1 MKRSA
6 IQCAAGLVGA
16 TLVVGGVFWTCR
28 QLASP
33 TQVNAASDV
42 ATSEVVPFAPAS
54 PKTASSNARPEGSL
68 TLSPPR
74 STTRSVAPASGAALR
89 SRADERAA
97 IRPTAGSELRLAFVD
112 ENAETPADETSTF
125 AEVPQTL
132 ETFDAAAPIEAPLA
146 DFPRALDAPTA
157 LAAPLD
163 GESSEPLEDAPLA
176 PALEDAPLAPALE
189 DAPLAPAL
197 EDAPLAPA
205 LEDAPLAS
213 ALEDAPLAPALED
226 APLAPT
232 LEDAP
237 LAPALED
244 APLAPALED
253 APLAP
258 APLSVDA
265 APLASPSLEPTAP
278 PALVEPT
285 FVAAPQE
292 TVAPVVES
300 VEPVGTGVPG
310 DKKLEGAQTTQVV
323 VEKIAPKEIQVDR
336 EAKFA
341 VKVKNVGSAPV
352 RKLVLRDVLP
362 TGARFVAAD
371 VASVVPNARGEFAWP
386 PFDLAPCAEKTFEYR
401 IIPTQEG
408 EIGSVATLSFA
419 AEASCRVRCVRP
431 ALEVEVVAPQEATLG
446 SNIDLNVVVANVG
459 TGAATNVALL
469 ETIPDG
475 LRHPSGAVLDHAL
488 GTLAPGEKK
497 RVPLTL
503 QCVAPGAT
511 VNNLVVTADGDLRK
525 EIQTE
530 ILVRAPKLELSIDG
544 AETPY
549 LERQTTYRLKAANVG
564 DAAAKDVKLVAEI
577 PLGTTFVSANNLGV
591 YKAETRSVYWDLAEL
606 PAGAAGEIEL
616 TLTPTKIG
624 AARLTFGGTGPLGLT
639 AQVVKDVEIDGLPA
653 LSYAVK
659 TSPNPVE
666 IGKEIV
672 YEIQLANRGTK
683 ASTNAT
689 LQIAAP
695 EALKIVSVEGPTQYS
710 QQNGAFVFDAIRE
723 IPAKSAVT
731 YKVKAVCEAV
741 GDCRVRF
748 QLSSDDLEP
757 LVKEENV
764 RVYR

>member
-42 ATSEVVPFAPAS
+42 ATSEVAFLDGAPS
-54 PKTASSNARPEGSL
+54 RVASSNVRPQSSL
-68 TLSPPR
+68 TLSQPR
-74 STTRSVAPASGAALR
+74 STSRPIAPASGSGLR

-97 IRPTAGSELRLAFVD
+97 IRPTSGSDLRLELV
-112 ENAETPADETSTF
+112 EDETDAPSTF
-125 AEVPQTL
+125 ADEPQTL
-132 ETFDAAAPIEAPLA
+132 AAFDASPIAAPLETLEDSAALAPTFDDAPLA
-146 DFPRALDAPTA
+146 DDFPLAPSTLD
-157 LAAPLD
+157 
-163 GESSEPLEDAPLA
+163 DAPLA
-176 PALEDAPLAPALE
+176 DDFPLAPSTL
-189 DAPLAPAL
+189 D
-197 EDAPLAPA
+197 
-205 LEDAPLAS
+205 
-213 ALEDAPLAPALED
+213 D

-232 LEDAP
+232 LEEAPLADPAP
-237 LAPALED
+237 LAPTFEEAPLAD
-244 APLAPALED
+244 PAPLAPTFEET
-253 APLAP
+253 PLAP
-258 APLSVDA
+258 
-265 APLASPSLEPTAP
+265 
-278 PALVEPT
+278 
-285 FVAAPQE
+285 
-292 TVAPVVES
+292 

-310 DKKLEGAQTTQVV
+310 DKKLEGAQTTQIV

-341 VKVKNVGSAPV
+341 VKVKNAGSAPV
-352 RKLVLRDVLP
+352 RNLVLRDVLP
-362 TGARFVAAD
+362 VGARFVAAD

-386 PFDLAPCAEKTFEYR
+386 PFDLAPCSEKTFEYR

-408 EIGSVATLSFA
+408 EIGSVATVAIA

-446 SNIDLNVVVANVG
+446 SNLELNVVVANVG

-475 LRHPSGAVLDHAL
+475 LRHPSGSVLDHAL

-503 QCVAPGAT
+503 QCVAPGTT

-530 ILVRAPKLELSIDG
+530 IKILAPQLELSIDG

-577 PLGTTFVSANNLGV
+577 PVGTNFVSANNLGV

-624 AARLTFGGTGPLGLT
+624 ASRLTFGGTGPLGLT
-639 AQVVKDVEIDGLPA
+639 AQVVKEIEIDGLPA

-666 IGKEIV
+666 IGQEIV

-695 EALKIVSVEGPTQYS
+695 EALKIVSVEGPTRYS

-731 YKVKAVCEAV
+731 FKVKAVCEAV

>member
-1 MKRSA
+1 EQIA
-6 IQCAAGLVGA
+6 PVAEPL
-16 TLVVGGVFWTCR
+16 
-28 QLASP
+28 
-33 TQVNAASDV
+33 DV
-42 ATSEVVPFAPAS
+42 PAPA
-54 PKTASSNARPEGSL
+54 T
-68 TLSPPR
+68 
-74 STTRSVAPASGAALR
+74 
-89 SRADERAA
+89 
-97 IRPTAGSELRLAFVD
+97 
-112 ENAETPADETSTF
+112 
-125 AEVPQTL
+125 
-132 ETFDAAAPIEAPLA
+132 
-146 DFPRALDAPTA
+146 
-157 LAAPLD
+157 
-163 GESSEPLEDAPLA
+163 
-176 PALEDAPLAPALE
+176 
-189 DAPLAPAL
+189 
-197 EDAPLAPA
+197 
-205 LEDAPLAS
+205 
-213 ALEDAPLAPALED
+213 
-226 APLAPT
+226 
-232 LEDAP
+232 
-237 LAPALED
+237 
-244 APLAPALED
+244 
-253 APLAP
+253 
-258 APLSVDA
+258 
-265 APLASPSLEPTAP
+265 
-278 PALVEPT
+278 VE
-285 FVAAPQE
+285 QI
-292 TVAPVVES
+292 APVVEPLDAPALAPVEQIAPVVEPLDAPVPATVEQIAPVVEPLDVPAPAP

-362 TGARFVAAD
+362 VGARFVAAD

-386 PFDLAPCAEKTFEYR
+386 PFDLPACSEKTFEYR

-408 EIGSVATLSFA
+408 EIGSVATVAFA

-446 SNIDLNVVVANVG
+446 ANIDLNVVVANVG

-475 LRHPSGAVLDHAL
+475 LRHPSGSVLDHAL

-503 QCVAPGAT
+503 QCVAPGTT

-530 ILVRAPKLELSIDG
+530 IVVSAPKLELSFDG

-564 DAAAKDVKLVAEI
+564 DATAKDVKLVAEI
-577 PLGTTFVSANNLGV
+577 PDGTTFVSANNLGV

-653 LSYAVK
+653 LSYSVK

-666 IGKEIV
+666 VGKEIV

-695 EALKIVSVEGPTQYS
+695 EALKIVSVEGPTRYS
-710 QQNGAFVFDAIRE
+710 QQNGAFVFDVVRE

>member
-1 MKRSA
+1 
-6 IQCAAGLVGA
+6 
-16 TLVVGGVFWTCR
+16 
-28 QLASP
+28 P
-33 TQVNAASDV
+33 
-42 ATSEVVPFAPAS
+42 
-54 PKTASSNARPEGSL
+54 
-68 TLSPPR
+68 
-74 STTRSVAPASGAALR
+74 
-89 SRADERAA
+89 
-97 IRPTAGSELRLAFVD
+97 
-112 ENAETPADETSTF
+112 
-125 AEVPQTL
+125 
-132 ETFDAAAPIEAPLA
+132 
-146 DFPRALDAPTA
+146 ALD
-157 LAAPLD
+157 
-163 GESSEPLEDAPLA
+163 EAPLA
-176 PALEDAPLAPALE
+176 PALDEAPLAPALDE
-189 DAPLAPAL
+189 APLAPAL
-197 EDAPLAPA
+197 DEAPLADPAPLAPA
-205 LEDAPLAS
+205 LDEAPS
-213 ALEDAPLAPALED
+213 
-226 APLAPT
+226 
-232 LEDAP
+232 
-237 LAPALED
+237 
-244 APLAPALED
+244 
-253 APLAP
+253 
-258 APLSVDA
+258 
-265 APLASPSLEPTAP
+265 AP
-278 PALVEPT
+278 PAFETPVANQLAEPT
-285 FVAAPQE
+285 FVAAP
-292 TVAPVVES
+292 S
-300 VEPVGTGVPG
+300 EPVGTGVPG

-323 VEKIAPKEIQVDR
+323 VEKILPKEIQVDR

-352 RKLVLRDVLP
+352 RNLVLRDVLP
-362 TGARFVAAD
+362 VGARFVAAD
-371 VASVVPNARGEFAWP
+371 VATVVPNARGEFAWP
-386 PFDLAPCAEKTFEYR
+386 PFELAPCSEKTFEYR

-419 AEASCRVRCVRP
+419 AEASGRVRCVRP
-431 ALEVEVVAPQEATLG
+431 ALEVEVVAPPEATLG
-446 SNIDLNVVVANVG
+446 ANIDLNVVVANVG

-469 ETIPDG
+469 ETIPEG
-475 LRHPSGAVLDHAL
+475 LRHPSGSVLDHAL

-503 QCVAPGAT
+503 QCVASGTT

-530 ILVRAPKLELSIDG
+530 IKILAPKLELSIDG
-544 AETPY
+544 ADAPY

-577 PLGTTFVSANNLGV
+577 PDGTTFVSANNLGV

-624 AARLTFGGTGPLGLT
+624 ASRLTFGGTGPLGLT
-639 AQVVKDVEIDGLPA
+639 AQVAKDVAIDGLPA
-653 LSYAVK
+653 LSYSVK

-695 EALKIVSVEGPTQYS
+695 DALKIVSVDGPTRHS
-710 QQNGAFVFDAIRE
+710 QQNGVFVFDAIRE

>member
-6 IQCAAGLVGA
+6 IQCAAGFVGA

-42 ATSEVVPFAPAS
+42 AVSEAVPLAAAPPTPAS
-54 PKTASSNARPEGSL
+54 DARPASSL

-74 STTRSVAPASGAALR
+74 STTRPVASASGTGLR

-97 IRPTAGSELRLAFVD
+97 IRPTSGSELRLEVVD
-112 ENAETPADETSTF
+112 ENAQTF
-125 AEVPQTL
+125 VEEPQAL
-132 ETFDAAAPIEAPLA
+132 ETFGATEPFVAPTLDEAPLA
-146 DFPRALDAPTA
+146 DPAP
-157 LAAPLD
+157 LAAPALD
-163 GESSEPLEDAPLA
+163 EAPLA
-176 PALEDAPLAPALE
+176 PALDEAPLAPALDE
-189 DAPLAPAL
+189 APLAPAL
-197 EDAPLAPA
+197 DEAPLAPA
-205 LEDAPLAS
+205 LDEAPLA
-213 ALEDAPLAPALED
+213 DPAPLAPALDE
-226 APLAPT
+226 APLADP
-232 LEDAP
+232 AP
-237 LAPALED
+237 LAPALDE
-244 APLAPALED
+244 AP
-253 APLAP
+253 
-258 APLSVDA
+258 S
-265 APLASPSLEPTAP
+265 AP
-278 PALVEPT
+278 PAFETPVANQLAEPT
-285 FVAAPQE
+285 FVAAP
-292 TVAPVVES
+292 S
-300 VEPVGTGVPG
+300 EPVGTGVPG

-323 VEKIAPKEIQVDR
+323 VEKILPKEIQVDR

-352 RKLVLRDVLP
+352 RNLVLRDVLP
-362 TGARFVAAD
+362 VGARFVAAD
-371 VASVVPNARGEFAWP
+371 VATVVPNARGEFAWP
-386 PFDLAPCAEKTFEYR
+386 PFELAPCSEKTFEYR

-419 AEASCRVRCVRP
+419 AEASGRVRCVRP
-431 ALEVEVVAPQEATLG
+431 ALEVEVVAPPEATLG
-446 SNIDLNVVVANVG
+446 ANIDLNVVVANVG

-469 ETIPDG
+469 ETIPEG
-475 LRHPSGAVLDHAL
+475 LRHPSGSVLDHAL

-503 QCVAPGAT
+503 QCVASGTT

-530 ILVRAPKLELSIDG
+530 IKILAPKLELSIDG
-544 AETPY
+544 ADAPY

-577 PLGTTFVSANNLGV
+577 PDGTTFVSANNLGV

-624 AARLTFGGTGPLGLT
+624 ASRLTFGGTGPLGLT
-639 AQVVKDVEIDGLPA
+639 AQVAKDVAIDGLPA
-653 LSYAVK
+653 LSYSVK

-695 EALKIVSVEGPTQYS
+695 DALKIVSVDGPTRHS
-710 QQNGAFVFDAIRE
+710 QQNGVFVFDAIRE

>member
-42 ATSEVVPFAPAS
+42 ATSEVVPFFDPS
-54 PKTASSNARPEGSL
+54 SKTASSNVRPESSL

-74 STTRSVAPASGAALR
+74 STTRPIASASGTGLR
-89 SRADERAA
+89 SRAAERAS
-97 IRPTAGSELRLAFVD
+97 IRPTSGSELRLEVVD
-112 ENAETPADETSTF
+112 ETDETLADETSTL
-125 AEVPQTL
+125 AETSPTL
-132 ETFDAAAPIEAPLA
+132 ETFDAPLA
-146 DFPRALDAPTA
+146 DFPTA
-157 LAAPLD
+157 SESVAAPLD
-163 GESSEPLEDAPLA
+163 AESSEPLDEAPLVDPAPLAPTLEDAPLA

-205 LEDAPLAS
+205 LEDAPFAP
-213 ALEDAPLAPALED
+213 ALVDAPLAPALEEAPLAD
-226 APLAPT
+226 PAPLAPT
-232 LEDAP
+232 VE
-237 LAPALED
+237 E
-244 APLAPALED
+244 

-258 APLSVDA
+258 APLTVDA
-265 APLASPSLEPTAP
+265 APVAP
-278 PALVEPT
+278 VEPT

-292 TVAPVVES
+292 TVAPVVEPVEPTFVAAPNEPAEP

-336 EAKFA
+336 EAKFV

-352 RKLVLRDVLP
+352 RRLVLRDVLP
-362 TGARFVAAD
+362 VGARFVAAD

-386 PFDLAPCAEKTFEYR
+386 PFDLAPCSEKTFEYR

-408 EIGSVATLSFA
+408 ELGSVATLSFA

-475 LRHPSGAVLDHAL
+475 LRHPSGSVLDHAL

-503 QCVAPGAT
+503 QCVAPGTT

-530 ILVRAPKLELSIDG
+530 IKILAPKLELSIDG

-564 DAAAKDVKLVAEI
+564 DATAKDVKLVAEI

-639 AQVVKDVEIDGLPA
+639 AQVAKDVAIDGLPA
-653 LSYAVK
+653 LSYSVK

-695 EALKIVSVEGPTQYS
+695 DALKIVSVDGPTRHS
-710 QQNGAFVFDAIRE
+710 QQNGVFVFDAIRE

>member
-1 MKRSA
+1 MKRPA

-42 ATSEVVPFAPAS
+42 ATSNVAFFDDAS
-54 PKTASSNARPEGSL
+54 FPTASSRVRPESSL

-74 STTRSVAPASGAALR
+74 STTRPVAPASGSALR

-97 IRPTAGSELRLAFVD
+97 IRPTAGSELRLAVVD
-112 ENAETPADETSTF
+112 EDAETLADETPTF

-132 ETFDAAAPIEAPLA
+132 ETFDAAAPLDEPLA
-146 DFPRALDAPTA
+146 DFPNALDAPTA
-157 LAAPLD
+157 LAAPL
-163 GESSEPLEDAPLA
+163 ETETLAPALEEAPLAPALEEAPLAPAIEEAPLAPAIEEAPLAPAIEDAPLA
-176 PALEDAPLAPALE
+176 PAIEEAPLAPAIE
-189 DAPLAPAL
+189 EAPLAPAI
-197 EDAPLAPA
+197 EEAPLAPA
-205 LEDAPLAS
+205 IE
-213 ALEDAPLAPALED
+213 EAPLAPAI
-226 APLAPT
+226 
-232 LEDAP
+232 
-237 LAPALED
+237 
-244 APLAPALED
+244 ED

-258 APLSVDA
+258 APLAVDA
-265 APLASPSLEPTAP
+265 APVAP
-278 PALVEPT
+278 VEPT
-285 FVAAPQE
+285 FTAVPNETEPLAP
-292 TVAPVVES
+292 

-310 DKKLEGAQTTQVV
+310 DKKLEGAQTTQIV

-341 VKVKNVGSAPV
+341 VKVKNLGSAPA
-352 RKLVLRDVLP
+352 RNLVVRDVLP
-362 TGARFVAAD
+362 VGARFVAAD

-386 PFDLAPCAEKTFEYR
+386 PFDLAPCSEKTFEYR

-408 EIGSVATLSFA
+408 EIGSVATVAIA

-577 PLGTTFVSANNLGV
+577 PTGTTFVSANNLGV

-695 EALKIVSVEGPTQYS
+695 EALKIVSVEGPTRYS
-710 QQNGAFVFDAIRE
+710 QQNGAFVFDVVRE

>member
-42 ATSEVVPFAPAS
+42 ATAEVAFFDDAPS
-54 PKTASSNARPEGSL
+54 RTASSPVRPESSL

-74 STTRSVAPASGAALR
+74 STTRPVAPASGSRLR
-89 SRADERAA
+89 SRADERAV
-97 IRPTAGSELRLAFVD
+97 IRPTSGSELRLALVD
-112 ENAETPADETSTF
+112 EDAETSDDEASTF

-132 ETFDAAAPIEAPLA
+132 ETFDAAAPVEAPLA
-146 DFPRALDAPTA
+146 DFPSALDAPTA

-163 GESSEPLEDAPLA
+163 GESLEDAPLA

-205 LEDAPLAS
+205 SP
-213 ALEDAPLAPALED
+213 
-226 APLAPT
+226 
-232 LEDAP
+232 
-237 LAPALED
+237 
-244 APLAPALED
+244 
-253 APLAP
+253 
-258 APLSVDA
+258 SVDA
-265 APLASPSLEPTAP
+265 APLAPSSLEPLAPSSLEPIAP
-278 PALVEPT
+278 PAPVEPT

-336 EAKFA
+336 EAKFV
-341 VKVKNVGSAPV
+341 VKVKNVGAAPV
-352 RKLVLRDVLP
+352 RNLVLRDVLP
-362 TGARFVAAD
+362 VGARFVGAD

-386 PFDLAPCAEKTFEYR
+386 PFDLAPCSEKTFEYR
-401 IIPTQEG
+401 IVPTQEG
-408 EIGSVATLSFA
+408 EIGSVATLAFA

-446 SNIDLNVVVANVG
+446 ANIDLNVVVANVG

-469 ETIPDG
+469 ETIPEG
-475 LRHPSGAVLDHAL
+475 LRHPSGSVLDHAL

-503 QCVAPGAT
+503 QCVAPGTT
-511 VNNLVVTADGDLRK
+511 VNNLVVTADGDLRE

-530 ILVRAPKLELSIDG
+530 IKILAPQLELSIDG
-544 AETPY
+544 AATPY
-549 LERQTTYRLKAANVG
+549 LERPTTYRLKAANVG

-577 PLGTTFVSANNLGV
+577 PEGTTFVKANNLGV

-624 AARLTFGGTGPLGLT
+624 ASRLTFGGTGPLGLT
-639 AQVVKDVEIDGLPA
+639 AQVAKDVTIDGLPA
-653 LSYAVK
+653 LSYSVK

-666 IGKEIV
+666 IGQEIV

-695 EALKIVSVEGPTQYS
+695 DALKIVSVDGPTRYS
-710 QQNGAFVFDAIRE
+710 QQNGAFVFDVVRE

>member
-42 ATSEVVPFAPAS
+42 ATAEVAFFDDAPS
-54 PKTASSNARPEGSL
+54 RTASSPVRPESSL

-74 STTRSVAPASGAALR
+74 STTRPVAPASGSRLR

-97 IRPTAGSELRLAFVD
+97 IRPTSGSELRLALVD
-112 ENAETPADETSTF
+112 EDAETSDDEASTF

-132 ETFDAAAPIEAPLA
+132 ETFDAAAPVEAPLA
-146 DFPRALDAPTA
+146 DFPSALDAPTA

-163 GESSEPLEDAPLA
+163 GESLEDAPLAPALEDAPLAPALEDAPLAPPLEDAPLT

-205 LEDAPLAS
+205 SP
-213 ALEDAPLAPALED
+213 
-226 APLAPT
+226 
-232 LEDAP
+232 
-237 LAPALED
+237 
-244 APLAPALED
+244 
-253 APLAP
+253 
-258 APLSVDA
+258 SVDA
-265 APLASPSLEPTAP
+265 APLAPSSLEPIAP
-278 PALVEPT
+278 PAPVEPT

-341 VKVKNVGSAPV
+341 VKVKNVGAAPV
-352 RKLVLRDVLP
+352 RNLVLRDVLP
-362 TGARFVAAD
+362 VGARFVGAD

-386 PFDLAPCAEKTFEYR
+386 PFDLAPCSEKTFEYR
-401 IIPTQEG
+401 IVPTQEG
-408 EIGSVATLSFA
+408 EIGSVATLAFA

-446 SNIDLNVVVANVG
+446 ANIDLNVVVANVG

-469 ETIPDG
+469 ETIPEG
-475 LRHPSGAVLDHAL
+475 LRHPSGSVLDHAL

-503 QCVAPGAT
+503 QCVAPGTT
-511 VNNLVVTADGDLRK
+511 VNNLVVTADGDLRE

-530 ILVRAPKLELSIDG
+530 IKILAPQLELSIDG
-544 AETPY
+544 AATPY
-549 LERQTTYRLKAANVG
+549 LERPTTYRLKAANVG

-577 PLGTTFVSANNLGV
+577 PEGTTFVKANNLGV

-624 AARLTFGGTGPLGLT
+624 ASRLTFGGTGPLGLT
-639 AQVVKDVEIDGLPA
+639 AQVAKDVTIDGLPA
-653 LSYAVK
+653 LSYSVK

-666 IGKEIV
+666 IGQEIV

-695 EALKIVSVEGPTQYS
+695 DALKIVSVDGPTRYS
-710 QQNGAFVFDAIRE
+710 QQNGAFVFDVVRE

>member
-1 MKRSA
+1 MRERVFRVSLVFSADIIAEKQNADAKSKIGLKMKRSA
-6 IQCAAGLVGA
+6 IQCAAGFVGA

-42 ATSEVVPFAPAS
+42 AVSEAVPLAAAPPTPAS
-54 PKTASSNARPEGSL
+54 DARPASSL

-74 STTRSVAPASGAALR
+74 STTRPVASASGTGLR

-97 IRPTAGSELRLAFVD
+97 IRPTSGSELRLEVVD
-112 ENAETPADETSTF
+112 ENAQTF
-125 AEVPQTL
+125 VEEPQAL
-132 ETFDAAAPIEAPLA
+132 ETFGATEPFVAPTLDEAPLA
-146 DFPRALDAPTA
+146 DPAP
-157 LAAPLD
+157 LAAPALD
-163 GESSEPLEDAPLA
+163 EAPLA
-176 PALEDAPLAPALE
+176 PALDEAP
-189 DAPLAPAL
+189 
-197 EDAPLAPA
+197 
-205 LEDAPLAS
+205 S
-213 ALEDAPLAPALED
+213 
-226 APLAPT
+226 
-232 LEDAP
+232 
-237 LAPALED
+237 
-244 APLAPALED
+244 
-253 APLAP
+253 
-258 APLSVDA
+258 
-265 APLASPSLEPTAP
+265 AP
-278 PALVEPT
+278 PAFETPVANQLAEPT
-285 FVAAPQE
+285 FVAAP
-292 TVAPVVES
+292 S
-300 VEPVGTGVPG
+300 EPVGTGVPG

-323 VEKIAPKEIQVDR
+323 VEKILPKEIQVDR

-352 RKLVLRDVLP
+352 RNLVLRDVLP
-362 TGARFVAAD
+362 VGARFVAAD
-371 VASVVPNARGEFAWP
+371 VATVVPNARGEFAWP
-386 PFDLAPCAEKTFEYR
+386 PFELAPCSEKTFEYR

-419 AEASCRVRCVRP
+419 AEASGRVRCVRP
-431 ALEVEVVAPQEATLG
+431 ALEVEVVAPPEATLG
-446 SNIDLNVVVANVG
+446 ANIDLNVVVANVG

-469 ETIPDG
+469 ETIPEG
-475 LRHPSGAVLDHAL
+475 LRHPSGSVLDHAL

-503 QCVAPGAT
+503 QCVASGTT

-530 ILVRAPKLELSIDG
+530 IKILAPKLELSIDG
-544 AETPY
+544 ADAPY

-577 PLGTTFVSANNLGV
+577 PDGTTFVSANNLGV

-624 AARLTFGGTGPLGLT
+624 ASRLTFGGTGPLGLT
-639 AQVVKDVEIDGLPA
+639 AQVAKDVAIDGLPA
-653 LSYAVK
+653 LSYSVK

-695 EALKIVSVEGPTQYS
+695 DALKIVSVDGPTRHS
-710 QQNGAFVFDAIRE
+710 QQNGVFVFDAIRE

>member
-6 IQCAAGLVGA
+6 IQCVAGLVGA
-16 TLVVGGVFWTCR
+16 TLVVGGVCWTCR
-28 QLASP
+28 QLSSP
-33 TQVNAASDV
+33 TQVNAAPDV
-42 ATSEVVPFAPAS
+42 ASSQVAAFVPAS
-54 PKTASSNARPEGSL
+54 SETASSDARFEGSL
-68 TLSPPR
+68 TLSPAR
-74 STTRSVAPASGAALR
+74 STTPAISPAVGTR
-89 SRADERAA
+89 SRVRSDERSA
-97 IRPTAGSELRLAFVD
+97 IRSTSGSELTLSLLD
-112 ENAETPADETSTF
+112 EADADATTPADETTFETAQTF
-125 AEVPQTL
+125 AVEPQAP
-132 ETFDAAAPIEAPLA
+132 ETFDAASPVPALLD
-146 DFPRALDAPTA
+146 DFPTALDA
-157 LAAPLD
+157 AAPL
-163 GESSEPLEDAPLA
+163 ET
-176 PALEDAPLAPALE
+176 
-189 DAPLAPAL
+189 
-197 EDAPLAPA
+197 
-205 LEDAPLAS
+205 
-213 ALEDAPLAPALED
+213 
-226 APLAPT
+226 PT
-232 LEDAP
+232 LAET
-237 LAPALED
+237 LE
-244 APLAPALED
+244 
-253 APLAP
+253 
-258 APLSVDA
+258 
-265 APLASPSLEPTAP
+265 
-278 PALVEPT
+278 
-285 FVAAPQE
+285 
-292 TVAPVVES
+292 APVVETLDVPAPAPVEQIAPVAEPLDVPAP

-352 RKLVLRDVLP
+352 RNLVLRDVLP
-362 TGARFVAAD
+362 VGARFVAAD

-386 PFDLAPCAEKTFEYR
+386 PFDLPACSEKTFEYR

-408 EIGSVATLSFA
+408 EIGSVATVAFA

-446 SNIDLNVVVANVG
+446 ANIDLNVVVANVG

-475 LRHPSGAVLDHAL
+475 LRHPSGSVLDHAL

-503 QCVAPGAT
+503 QCVAPGST
-511 VNNLVVTADGDLRK
+511 VNNLVVTADGDLRE

-530 ILVRAPKLELSIDG
+530 IVVRAPKLELSIDG
-544 AETPY
+544 AATPY
-549 LERQTTYRLKAANVG
+549 LERQTTYRLNAANVG
-564 DAAAKDVKLVAEI
+564 DATARDVKLVAEI
-577 PLGTTFVSANNLGV
+577 PDGTTFVSANNLGV
-591 YKAETRSVYWDLAEL
+591 YQAETRSVYWDLAEL

-639 AQVVKDVEIDGLPA
+639 AQVVKNVTIDGLPA
-653 LSYAVK
+653 LSYSVK

-666 IGKEIV
+666 VGKEIV

-695 EALKIVSVEGPTQYS
+695 DALKIVSVEGPTRYS
-710 QQNGAFVFDAIRE
+710 QQNGAFVFDVVRE

>member
-6 IQCAAGLVGA
+6 IQCVAGLVGA

-28 QLASP
+28 QLSSP

-42 ATSEVVPFAPAS
+42 APSQVAAFVP
-54 PKTASSNARPEGSL
+54 TASENASDARLEGSL
-68 TLSPPR
+68 TLSPAR
-74 STTRSVAPASGAALR
+74 STISPAVGTRSRLR
-89 SRADERAA
+89 SDERSA
-97 IRPTAGSELRLAFVD
+97 IRSTSGSELTLSLLD
-112 ENAETPADETSTF
+112 ETDADATTFETAQTFADEPRS
-125 AEVPQTL
+125 L
-132 ETFDAAAPIEAPLA
+132 ETFDATALEPALLD
-146 DFPRALDAPTA
+146 DFPAALDSVSPFETSI
-157 LAAPLD
+157 AAD
-163 GESSEPLEDAPLA
+163 PLEVPAPVEQIA
-176 PALEDAPLAPALE
+176 PAVDPLEVPAPVEQIAPAVQ
-189 DAPLAPAL
+189 AL
-197 EDAPLAPA
+197 ETEPQLLA
-205 LEDAPLAS
+205 
-213 ALEDAPLAPALED
+213 
-226 APLAPT
+226 
-232 LEDAP
+232 
-237 LAPALED
+237 
-244 APLAPALED
+244 
-253 APLAP
+253 
-258 APLSVDA
+258 
-265 APLASPSLEPTAP
+265 
-278 PALVEPT
+278 
-285 FVAAPQE
+285 
-292 TVAPVVES
+292 
-300 VEPVGTGVPG
+300 EPVGTGVPG

-336 EAKFA
+336 EAKFV
-341 VKVKNVGSAPV
+341 VKVKNAGSAPA
-352 RKLVLRDVLP
+352 RNLVLRDVLP
-362 TGARFVAAD
+362 VGARFVAAD

-386 PFDLAPCAEKTFEYR
+386 PFDLAPSSEKTFEYR

-408 EIGSVATLSFA
+408 ELGSVATLTFA

-475 LRHPSGAVLDHAL
+475 LRHPSGSVLDHAL

-503 QCVAPGAT
+503 QCVAPGTT
-511 VNNLVVTADGDLRK
+511 VNNLVVTADGDLRE

-530 ILVRAPKLELSIDG
+530 IKILAPKLELSIDG

-564 DAAAKDVKLVAEI
+564 DATAKDVKLVAEI
-577 PLGTTFVSANNLGV
+577 PAGTTFVSANNLGV

-624 AARLTFGGTGPLGLT
+624 ASRLTFGGTGPLGLT

-689 LQIAAP
+689 LQIVAP
-695 EALKIVSVEGPTQYS
+695 EALKIVSVEGPTRYS
-710 QQNGAFVFDAIRE
+710 QQNGAFVFDVIRE

-731 YKVKAVCEAV
+731 YKVKAVCEAI

>member
-33 TQVNAASDV
+33 TQVNASSDV
-42 ATSEVVPFAPAS
+42 ATADAAFSGVAPFPA
-54 PKTASSNARPEGSL
+54 ASSNVRPESSL
-68 TLSPPR
+68 TLSAPR
-74 STTRSVAPASGAALR
+74 STTRPVASASGTGLR
-89 SRADERAA
+89 SRAGERAA
-97 IRPTAGSELRLAFVD
+97 IRSTSGSELRLALVD
-112 ENAETPADETSTF
+112 EEAETPTF
-125 AEVPQTL
+125 DEVPQTFADEASTL
-132 ETFDAAAPIEAPLA
+132 ETFDAPTPASLDDFPLVSTLDEAPLA
-146 DFPRALDAPTA
+146 DP
-157 LAAPLD
+157 
-163 GESSEPLEDAPLA
+163 APLA
-176 PALEDAPLAPALE
+176 PALDEAPLADPAPLAPALDE
-189 DAPLAPAL
+189 APLAPVVD
-197 EDAPLAPA
+197 EAPLAP
-205 LEDAPLAS
+205 
-213 ALEDAPLAPALED
+213 
-226 APLAPT
+226 
-232 LEDAP
+232 
-237 LAPALED
+237 
-244 APLAPALED
+244 
-253 APLAP
+253 
-258 APLSVDA
+258 
-265 APLASPSLEPTAP
+265 
-278 PALVEPT
+278 VEPT
-285 FVAAPQE
+285 FVAAPQDP
-292 TVAPVVES
+292 VAP

-352 RKLVLRDVLP
+352 RNLVLRDVLP
-362 TGARFVAAD
+362 VGARFVAAD

-386 PFDLAPCAEKTFEYR
+386 PFDLAPCSEKTFEYR

-408 EIGSVATLSFA
+408 ELGSVATLSFA

-475 LRHPSGAVLDHAL
+475 LRHPSGSVLDHAL

-503 QCVAPGAT
+503 QCVAPGTT

-530 ILVRAPKLELSIDG
+530 IKVLAPKLELSIDG
-544 AETPY
+544 ADAPY

-564 DAAAKDVKLVAEI
+564 DATAKDVKLVAEI
-577 PLGTTFVSANNLGV
+577 PAGTTFVSANNLGV

-639 AQVVKDVEIDGLPA
+639 AQVVKEVEIDGLPA

-666 IGKEIV
+666 IGQEIV

-683 ASTNAT
+683 AATNAT

-695 EALKIVSVEGPTQYS
+695 EALKIVSVEGPTRYS
-710 QQNGAFVFDAIRE
+710 QQNGAFVFDVVRE

>member
-1 MKRSA
+1 MKRPA

-42 ATSEVVPFAPAS
+42 ATSNVAFFDDAS
-54 PKTASSNARPEGSL
+54 FPTASSRVRPESSL

-74 STTRSVAPASGAALR
+74 STTRPVAPASGSALR

-97 IRPTAGSELRLAFVD
+97 IRPTAGSELRLAVVD
-112 ENAETPADETSTF
+112 EDAETLADETPTF

-132 ETFDAAAPIEAPLA
+132 ETFDAAAPLDEPLA
-146 DFPRALDAPTA
+146 DFPNALDAPTA
-157 LAAPLD
+157 LAAPL
-163 GESSEPLEDAPLA
+163 ETETLAPALEEAPLAPALEEAPLAPAIEEAPLAPAIEEAPLAPAIEDAPLA
-176 PALEDAPLAPALE
+176 PAIEEAPLAPAIE
-189 DAPLAPAL
+189 EAPLAPAI
-197 EDAPLAPA
+197 EEAPLAPA
-205 LEDAPLAS
+205 MEED
-213 ALEDAPLAPALED
+213 PLAPAI
-226 APLAPT
+226 
-232 LEDAP
+232 
-237 LAPALED
+237 
-244 APLAPALED
+244 ED

-258 APLSVDA
+258 APLAVDA
-265 APLASPSLEPTAP
+265 APVAP
-278 PALVEPT
+278 VEPT
-285 FVAAPQE
+285 FTAVPNETEPLAP
-292 TVAPVVES
+292 

-310 DKKLEGAQTTQVV
+310 DKKLEGAQTTQIV

-341 VKVKNVGSAPV
+341 VKVKNLGSAPA
-352 RKLVLRDVLP
+352 RNLVVRDVLP
-362 TGARFVAAD
+362 VGARFVAAD

-386 PFDLAPCAEKTFEYR
+386 PFDLAPCSEKTFEYR

-408 EIGSVATLSFA
+408 EIGSVATVAIA

-577 PLGTTFVSANNLGV
+577 PTGTTFVSANNLGV

-695 EALKIVSVEGPTQYS
+695 EALKIVSVEGPTRYS
-710 QQNGAFVFDAIRE
+710 QQNGAFVFDVVRE

>member
-6 IQCAAGLVGA
+6 IQCVAGLVGA
-16 TLVVGGVFWTCR
+16 TLVVGGVCWTCR
-28 QLASP
+28 QLSSP
-33 TQVNAASDV
+33 TQVNAAPDV
-42 ATSEVVPFAPAS
+42 ASSQVAAFIPAS
-54 PKTASSNARPEGSL
+54 SETASSDARFEGSL
-68 TLSPPR
+68 TLSPAR
-74 STTRSVAPASGAALR
+74 STTPAISPAVGTR
-89 SRADERAA
+89 SRVRSNERSA
-97 IRPTAGSELRLAFVD
+97 IRSTSGSELTLSLLD
-112 ENAETPADETSTF
+112 EADADATPPADETTFETAQTF
-125 AEVPQTL
+125 AVEPQAP
-132 ETFDAAAPIEAPLA
+132 ETFDAATPAPALLD
-146 DFPRALDAPTA
+146 DFPTALDA
-157 LAAPLD
+157 AAPFETPTVAETLD
-163 GESSEPLEDAPLA
+163 VP
-176 PALEDAPLAPALE
+176 
-189 DAPLAPAL
+189 
-197 EDAPLAPA
+197 
-205 LEDAPLAS
+205 
-213 ALEDAPLAPALED
+213 
-226 APLAPT
+226 
-232 LEDAP
+232 
-237 LAPALED
+237 
-244 APLAPALED
+244 
-253 APLAP
+253 AP
-258 APLSVDA
+258 APVEQI
-265 APLASPSLEPTAP
+265 APVAETLDVPAP
-278 PALVEPT
+278 APVE
-285 FVAAPQE
+285 QI
-292 TVAPVVES
+292 APVVEPLDVPAPAP

-362 TGARFVAAD
+362 VGARFVAAD

-475 LRHPSGAVLDHAL
+475 LRHPSGSVLDHAL

-530 ILVRAPKLELSIDG
+530 IVVRAPKLELSIDG

-564 DAAAKDVKLVAEI
+564 DATARDVKLVAEI

-695 EALKIVSVEGPTQYS
+695 EALKIVSVEGPTRYS
-710 QQNGAFVFDAIRE
+710 QQNGAVVFDVVRE

>member
-6 IQCAAGLVGA
+6 IQCVAGVVGA

-33 TQVNAASDV
+33 TRVNAA
-42 ATSEVVPFAPAS
+42 PAS
-54 PKTASSNARPEGSL
+54 ATVSDAPLEGSL

-74 STTRSVAPASGAALR
+74 STTRPPVAAASGTNLR
-89 SRADERAA
+89 SRTDERAA
-97 IRPTAGSELRLAFVD
+97 IRPTSGSELRLSLVD
-112 ENAETPADETSTF
+112 EPVAAEESVDESTAETFADDAASL
-125 AEVPQTL
+125 APVP
-132 ETFDAAAPIEAPLA
+132 FDAPTSALLDNFPVAPAATLDAVPLDDSPVAPAAPLDAVPLDESPLAPAAPLA
-146 DFPRALDAPTA
+146 GETVATFGTVADEPAAETFAPLEPVA
-157 LAAPLD
+157 PSELAAPL
-163 GESSEPLEDAPLA
+163 EP
-176 PALEDAPLAPALE
+176 
-189 DAPLAPAL
+189 
-197 EDAPLAPA
+197 
-205 LEDAPLAS
+205 
-213 ALEDAPLAPALED
+213 
-226 APLAPT
+226 
-232 LEDAP
+232 
-237 LAPALED
+237 
-244 APLAPALED
+244 
-253 APLAP
+253 
-258 APLSVDA
+258 
-265 APLASPSLEPTAP
+265 
-278 PALVEPT
+278 
-285 FVAAPQE
+285 
-292 TVAPVVES
+292 VAPS
-300 VEPVGTGVPG
+300 EPVGTGVPG
-310 DKKLEGAQTTQVV
+310 DKKLEGAQTTQIV

-341 VKVKNVGSAPV
+341 VKVKNGGSAPV
-352 RKLVLRDVLP
+352 RGVVLRDVLP
-362 TGARFVAAD
+362 VGARFVAAEP
-371 VASVVPNARGEFAWP
+371 ASVVPNARGEFAWP
-386 PFDLAPCAEKTFEYR
+386 EFDLAPNSEKTFEYR

-408 EIGSVATLSFA
+408 EIGSVATVSFA

-431 ALEVEVVAPQEATLG
+431 ALQVEVVAPQETTLG
-446 SNIDLNVVVANVG
+446 SNVELNVVVANVG

-475 LRHPSGAVLDHAL
+475 LRHPSGSVLDHAL

-503 QCVAPGAT
+503 QSVSPGST
-511 VNNLVVTADGDLRK
+511 VNSLVVTADGDLRE

-530 ILVRAPKLELSIDG
+530 IVVRAPKLELTIDG

-564 DAAAKDVKLVAEI
+564 DATARDVKLVAEL
-577 PLGTTFVSANNLGV
+577 PTGTTFVSANNLGV

-606 PAGAAGEIEL
+606 PTGAAGEIEL

-624 AARLTFGGTGPLGLT
+624 ASRLTFGGTGPLGLT
-639 AQVVKDVEIDGLPA
+639 AQVVKDVTIDGLPA
-653 LSYAVK
+653 LSYSVK

-666 IGKEIV
+666 LGKEIV

-695 EALKIVSVEGPTQYS
+695 EALRIVSVDGPTRYS
-710 QQNGAFVFDAIRE
+710 QQNGAFVFDVVRE
-723 IPAKSAVT
+723 IPAKSALT

>member
-1 MKRSA
+1 M
-6 IQCAAGLVGA
+6 
-16 TLVVGGVFWTCR
+16 
-28 QLASP
+28 
-33 TQVNAASDV
+33 
-42 ATSEVVPFAPAS
+42 AP
-54 PKTASSNARPEGSL
+54 
-68 TLSPPR
+68 
-74 STTRSVAPASGAALR
+74 
-89 SRADERAA
+89 
-97 IRPTAGSELRLAFVD
+97 
-112 ENAETPADETSTF
+112 
-125 AEVPQTL
+125 
-132 ETFDAAAPIEAPLA
+132 
-146 DFPRALDAPTA
+146 
-157 LAAPLD
+157 
-163 GESSEPLEDAPLA
+163 
-176 PALEDAPLAPALE
+176 
-189 DAPLAPAL
+189 
-197 EDAPLAPA
+197 
-205 LEDAPLAS
+205 
-213 ALEDAPLAPALED
+213 
-226 APLAPT
+226 
-232 LEDAP
+232 
-237 LAPALED
+237 
-244 APLAPALED
+244 
-253 APLAP
+253 
-258 APLSVDA
+258 
-265 APLASPSLEPTAP
+265 
-278 PALVEPT
+278 VEPT
-285 FVAAPQE
+285 FVAAPQDP
-292 TVAPVVES
+292 VAP

-352 RKLVLRDVLP
+352 RNLVLRDVLP
-362 TGARFVAAD
+362 VGARFVAAD

-386 PFDLAPCAEKTFEYR
+386 PFDLAPCSEKTFEYR

-408 EIGSVATLSFA
+408 ELGSVATLSFA

-475 LRHPSGAVLDHAL
+475 LRHPSGSVLDHAL

-503 QCVAPGAT
+503 QCVAPGTT

-530 ILVRAPKLELSIDG
+530 IKVLAPKLELSIDG
-544 AETPY
+544 ADAPY

-564 DAAAKDVKLVAEI
+564 DATAKDVKLVAEI
-577 PLGTTFVSANNLGV
+577 PAGTTFVSANNLGV

-639 AQVVKDVEIDGLPA
+639 AQVVKEVEIDGLPA

-666 IGKEIV
+666 IGQEIV

-683 ASTNAT
+683 AATNAT

-695 EALKIVSVEGPTQYS
+695 EALKIVSVEGPTRYS
-710 QQNGAFVFDAIRE
+710 QQNGAFVFDVVRE

>member
-6 IQCAAGLVGA
+6 IQCAAGFVGA

-42 ATSEVVPFAPAS
+42 AVSEAVPLAAAPPTPAS
-54 PKTASSNARPEGSL
+54 DARPASSL

-74 STTRSVAPASGAALR
+74 STTRPVASASGTGLR

-97 IRPTAGSELRLAFVD
+97 IRPTSGSELRLEVVD
-112 ENAETPADETSTF
+112 ENAQTF
-125 AEVPQTL
+125 VEEPQAL
-132 ETFDAAAPIEAPLA
+132 ETFGATEPFVAPTLDEAPLA
-146 DFPRALDAPTA
+146 DPAP
-157 LAAPLD
+157 LAAPALD
-163 GESSEPLEDAPLA
+163 EAPLA
-176 PALEDAPLAPALE
+176 PALDEAPLAPALDE
-189 DAPLAPAL
+189 APLAPAL
-197 EDAPLAPA
+197 DEAPLAPA
-205 LEDAPLAS
+205 LDEAPLA
-213 ALEDAPLAPALED
+213 DPAPLAPALDE
-226 APLAPT
+226 APLADP
-232 LEDAP
+232 AP
-237 LAPALED
+237 LAPALDE
-244 APLAPALED
+244 AP
-253 APLAP
+253 
-258 APLSVDA
+258 S
-265 APLASPSLEPTAP
+265 AP
-278 PALVEPT
+278 PAFETPVANQLAEPT
-285 FVAAPQE
+285 FVAAP
-292 TVAPVVES
+292 S
-300 VEPVGTGVPG
+300 EPVGTGVPG

-323 VEKIAPKEIQVDR
+323 VEKILPKEIQVDR

-352 RKLVLRDVLP
+352 RNLVLRDVLP
-362 TGARFVAAD
+362 VGARFVAAD
-371 VASVVPNARGEFAWP
+371 VATVVPNARGEFAWP
-386 PFDLAPCAEKTFEYR
+386 PFELAPCSEKTFEYR

-419 AEASCRVRCVRP
+419 AEASGRVRCVRP
-431 ALEVEVVAPQEATLG
+431 ALEVEVVAPPEATLG
-446 SNIDLNVVVANVG
+446 ANIDLNVVVANVG

-469 ETIPDG
+469 ETIPEG
-475 LRHPSGAVLDHAL
+475 LRHPSGSVLDHAL

-503 QCVAPGAT
+503 QCVAPGTT
-511 VNNLVVTADGDLRK
+511 VNNLVVTADGDLRE

-530 ILVRAPKLELSIDG
+530 IKILAPQLELSIDG
-544 AETPY
+544 AATPY
-549 LERQTTYRLKAANVG
+549 LERPTTYRLKAANVG

-577 PLGTTFVSANNLGV
+577 PEGTTFVKANNLGV

-624 AARLTFGGTGPLGLT
+624 ASRLTFGGTGPLGLT
-639 AQVVKDVEIDGLPA
+639 AQVAKDVAIDGLPA
-653 LSYAVK
+653 LSYSVK

-695 EALKIVSVEGPTQYS
+695 DALKIVSVDGPTRHS
-710 QQNGAFVFDAIRE
+710 QQNGVFVFDAIRE

>member
-1 MKRSA
+1 
-6 IQCAAGLVGA
+6 VD
-16 TLVVGGVFWTCR
+16 
-28 QLASP
+28 P
-33 TQVNAASDV
+33 
-42 ATSEVVPFAPAS
+42 AP
-54 PKTASSNARPEGSL
+54 L
-68 TLSPPR
+68 
-74 STTRSVAPASGAALR
+74 
-89 SRADERAA
+89 
-97 IRPTAGSELRLAFVD
+97 
-112 ENAETPADETSTF
+112 
-125 AEVPQTL
+125 
-132 ETFDAAAPIEAPLA
+132 AAPTLDEAPLVDPAPLAAPTFEEAPLA
-146 DFPRALDAPTA
+146 P
-157 LAAPLD
+157 
-163 GESSEPLEDAPLA
+163 
-176 PALEDAPLAPALE
+176 
-189 DAPLAPAL
+189 
-197 EDAPLAPA
+197 
-205 LEDAPLAS
+205 
-213 ALEDAPLAPALED
+213 
-226 APLAPT
+226 
-232 LEDAP
+232 
-237 LAPALED
+237 
-244 APLAPALED
+244 
-253 APLAP
+253 
-258 APLSVDA
+258 
-265 APLASPSLEPTAP
+265 
-278 PALVEPT
+278 
-285 FVAAPQE
+285 
-292 TVAPVVES
+292 

-310 DKKLEGAQTTQVV
+310 DKKLEGAQTTNIV
-323 VEKIAPKEIQVDR
+323 VEKIAPKEIQIDR

-341 VKVKNVGSAPV
+341 VKVKNVGSSTV
-352 RKLVLRDVLP
+352 RNLVVRDVLP
-362 TGARFVAAD
+362 RGARFVAAD

-386 PFDLAPCAEKTFEYR
+386 AFDLASCSEKTFEYR

-408 EIGSVATLSFA
+408 EIGSVATVAIA

-431 ALEVEVVAPQEATLG
+431 ALEVEVVAPQEATIG
-446 SNIDLNVVVANVG
+446 SNIELNVIVANVG
-459 TGAATNVALL
+459 TGAATNVAIL
-469 ETIPDG
+469 ETIPEG
-475 LRHPSGAVLDHAL
+475 LSHPSGSVLEHSL
-488 GTLAPGEKK
+488 GAFAPGEKK

-525 EIQTE
+525 EVQTE
-530 ILVRAPKLELSIDG
+530 IKILAPKLELSIDG

-577 PLGTTFVSANNLGV
+577 PSGTNFVSANNLGV
-591 YKAETRSVYWDLAEL
+591 YKAETRSVYWDLADL

-624 AARLTFGGTGPLGLT
+624 ASRLTFGGTGPLGLA
-639 AQVVKDVEIDGLPA
+639 AQVVKEIEIDGLPA

-695 EALKIVSVEGPTQYS
+695 EALKIVSVEGPTRYS
-710 QQNGAFVFDAIRE
+710 QQNGAVVFDAIRE

-731 YKVKAVCEAV
+731 YKVKAHCEAV

>member
-42 ATSEVVPFAPAS
+42 ATAEVAFFDDAPS
-54 PKTASSNARPEGSL
+54 RTASSPVRPESSL

-74 STTRSVAPASGAALR
+74 STTRPVAPASGSRLR
-89 SRADERAA
+89 SRADERAV
-97 IRPTAGSELRLAFVD
+97 IRPTSGSELRLALVD
-112 ENAETPADETSTF
+112 EDAETSDDEASTF

-132 ETFDAAAPIEAPLA
+132 ETFDAAAPVEAPLA
-146 DFPRALDAPTA
+146 DFPSALDAPTA

-163 GESSEPLEDAPLA
+163 GESLEDAPLAPALEDAPLAPPLEDAPLA

-205 LEDAPLAS
+205 SP
-213 ALEDAPLAPALED
+213 
-226 APLAPT
+226 
-232 LEDAP
+232 
-237 LAPALED
+237 
-244 APLAPALED
+244 
-253 APLAP
+253 
-258 APLSVDA
+258 SVDA
-265 APLASPSLEPTAP
+265 APLAPSSLEPLAPSSLEPIAP
-278 PALVEPT
+278 PAPVEPT

-336 EAKFA
+336 EAKFV
-341 VKVKNVGSAPV
+341 VKVKNVGAAPV
-352 RKLVLRDVLP
+352 RNLVLRDVLP
-362 TGARFVAAD
+362 VGARFVGAD

-386 PFDLAPCAEKTFEYR
+386 PFDLAPCSEKTFEYR
-401 IIPTQEG
+401 IVPTQEG
-408 EIGSVATLSFA
+408 EIGSVATLAFA

-446 SNIDLNVVVANVG
+446 ANIDLNVVVANVG

-469 ETIPDG
+469 ETIPEG
-475 LRHPSGAVLDHAL
+475 LRHPSGSVLDHAL

-503 QCVAPGAT
+503 QCVAPGTT
-511 VNNLVVTADGDLRK
+511 VNNLVVTADGDLRE

-530 ILVRAPKLELSIDG
+530 IKILAPQLELSIDG
-544 AETPY
+544 AATPY
-549 LERQTTYRLKAANVG
+549 LERPTTYRLKAANVG

-577 PLGTTFVSANNLGV
+577 PEGTTFVKANNLGV

-624 AARLTFGGTGPLGLT
+624 ASRLTFGGTGPLGLT
-639 AQVVKDVEIDGLPA
+639 AQVAKDVTIDGLPA
-653 LSYAVK
+653 LSYSVK

-666 IGKEIV
+666 IGQEIV

-695 EALKIVSVEGPTQYS
+695 DALKIVSVDGPTRYS
-710 QQNGAFVFDAIRE
+710 QQNGAFVFDVVRE

>member
-6 IQCAAGLVGA
+6 IQCAAGFVGA

-42 ATSEVVPFAPAS
+42 AVSEAVPLAAAPPTPAS
-54 PKTASSNARPEGSL
+54 DARPASSL

-74 STTRSVAPASGAALR
+74 STTRPVASASGTGLR

-97 IRPTAGSELRLAFVD
+97 IRPTSGSELRLEVVD
-112 ENAETPADETSTF
+112 ENAQTF
-125 AEVPQTL
+125 VEEPQAL
-132 ETFDAAAPIEAPLA
+132 ETFGATEPFVAPTLDEAPLA
-146 DFPRALDAPTA
+146 DPAP
-157 LAAPLD
+157 LAAPALD
-163 GESSEPLEDAPLA
+163 EAPLVAPALDEAPLA
-176 PALEDAPLAPALE
+176 PALDEAPLVAPALDEAPLADPAPLAPALDE
-189 DAPLAPAL
+189 AP
-197 EDAPLAPA
+197 
-205 LEDAPLAS
+205 S
-213 ALEDAPLAPALED
+213 
-226 APLAPT
+226 
-232 LEDAP
+232 
-237 LAPALED
+237 
-244 APLAPALED
+244 
-253 APLAP
+253 
-258 APLSVDA
+258 
-265 APLASPSLEPTAP
+265 AP
-278 PALVEPT
+278 PAFETPVANQLAEPT
-285 FVAAPQE
+285 FVAAPNE
-292 TVAPVVES
+292 PDAP

-323 VEKIAPKEIQVDR
+323 VEKILPKEIQVDR

-352 RKLVLRDVLP
+352 RNLVLRDVLP
-362 TGARFVAAD
+362 VGARFVAAD
-371 VASVVPNARGEFAWP
+371 VATVVPNARGEFAWP
-386 PFDLAPCAEKTFEYR
+386 PFELAPCSEKTFEYR

-419 AEASCRVRCVRP
+419 AEASGRVRCVRP
-431 ALEVEVVAPQEATLG
+431 ALEVEVVAPPEATLG
-446 SNIDLNVVVANVG
+446 ANIDLNVVVANVG

-469 ETIPDG
+469 ETIPEG
-475 LRHPSGAVLDHAL
+475 LRHPSGSVLDHAL

-503 QCVAPGAT
+503 QCVAPGTT

-530 ILVRAPKLELSIDG
+530 IKILAPKLELSIDG
-544 AETPY
+544 ADAPY

-564 DAAAKDVKLVAEI
+564 DAAAKEVTLVAEI
-577 PLGTTFVSANNLGV
+577 PLGTKFVSANNLGV

-624 AARLTFGGTGPLGLT
+624 ASRLTFGGTGPLGLT
-639 AQVVKDVEIDGLPA
+639 AQVAKDVAIDGLPA
-653 LSYAVK
+653 LSYSVK

-695 EALKIVSVEGPTQYS
+695 EALKIVSVDGPTRHS
-710 QQNGAFVFDAIRE
+710 QQNGVFVFDVIRE

>member
-6 IQCAAGLVGA
+6 IQCVAGLVGA
-16 TLVVGGVFWTCR
+16 TLVVGGVCWTCR
-28 QLASP
+28 QLSSP
-33 TQVNAASDV
+33 TQVNAAPDV
-42 ATSEVVPFAPAS
+42 ASSQVAAFVPAS
-54 PKTASSNARPEGSL
+54 SETASSDARFEGSL
-68 TLSPPR
+68 TLSPAR
-74 STTRSVAPASGAALR
+74 STTPAISPAVGTR
-89 SRADERAA
+89 SRVRSDERSA
-97 IRPTAGSELRLAFVD
+97 IRSTSGSELTLSLLDEADVD
-112 ENAETPADETSTF
+112 ATTPADETTFETAQTF
-125 AEVPQTL
+125 AVEPQAP
-132 ETFDAAAPIEAPLA
+132 ETFDAATPAPALLD
-146 DFPRALDAPTA
+146 DFPTALDA
-157 LAAPLD
+157 AAPFETPTVAETLD
-163 GESSEPLEDAPLA
+163 VPA
-176 PALEDAPLAPALE
+176 PA
-189 DAPLAPAL
+189 
-197 EDAPLAPA
+197 
-205 LEDAPLAS
+205 
-213 ALEDAPLAPALED
+213 
-226 APLAPT
+226 T
-232 LEDAP
+232 
-237 LAPALED
+237 
-244 APLAPALED
+244 
-253 APLAP
+253 
-258 APLSVDA
+258 
-265 APLASPSLEPTAP
+265 
-278 PALVEPT
+278 VE
-285 FVAAPQE
+285 QI
-292 TVAPVVES
+292 APVVEPLDAPALAPVEQIAPVVEPLDAPVPATVEQIAPVVEPLDVPAPAP

-362 TGARFVAAD
+362 VGARFVAAD

-386 PFDLAPCAEKTFEYR
+386 PFDLPACSEKTFESR

-408 EIGSVATLSFA
+408 EIGSVATVAFA

-446 SNIDLNVVVANVG
+446 ANIDLNVVVANVG

-475 LRHPSGAVLDHAL
+475 LRHPSGSVLDHAL

-503 QCVAPGAT
+503 QCVAPGTT

-530 ILVRAPKLELSIDG
+530 IVVRAPKLELSIDG

-564 DAAAKDVKLVAEI
+564 DATAKDVKLVAEI
-577 PLGTTFVSANNLGV
+577 PDGTTFVSANNLGV

-653 LSYAVK
+653 LSYSVK

-666 IGKEIV
+666 VGKEIV

-695 EALKIVSVEGPTQYS
+695 EALKIVSVEGPTRYS
-710 QQNGAFVFDAIRE
+710 QQNGAFVFDVVRE

>member
-6 IQCAAGLVGA
+6 IQCVAGVVGA

-33 TQVNAASDV
+33 TRVNAA
-42 ATSEVVPFAPAS
+42 PAS
-54 PKTASSNARPEGSL
+54 ATVSDAPLEGSL

-74 STTRSVAPASGAALR
+74 STTRPPVAAASGTNLR
-89 SRADERAA
+89 SRTDERAA
-97 IRPTAGSELRLAFVD
+97 IRPTSGSELRLSLVD
-112 ENAETPADETSTF
+112 EPVAAEESVDESTAETFADDAASL
-125 AEVPQTL
+125 APVP
-132 ETFDAAAPIEAPLA
+132 FDAPTSALLDDFPVAPAATLDAVPLDDSPVAPAAPLDAVPLDDSPLAPTAPLDAVPLDDSPVAPAAPLDAVPLDESPLAPAAPLA
-146 DFPRALDAPTA
+146 GETVATFGTVADEPAAETFAPLEPVA
-157 LAAPLD
+157 PSELAAPL
-163 GESSEPLEDAPLA
+163 EP
-176 PALEDAPLAPALE
+176 
-189 DAPLAPAL
+189 
-197 EDAPLAPA
+197 
-205 LEDAPLAS
+205 
-213 ALEDAPLAPALED
+213 
-226 APLAPT
+226 
-232 LEDAP
+232 
-237 LAPALED
+237 
-244 APLAPALED
+244 
-253 APLAP
+253 
-258 APLSVDA
+258 
-265 APLASPSLEPTAP
+265 
-278 PALVEPT
+278 
-285 FVAAPQE
+285 
-292 TVAPVVES
+292 VAPS
-300 VEPVGTGVPG
+300 EPVGTGVPG
-310 DKKLEGAQTTQVV
+310 DKKLEGAQTTQIV

-341 VKVKNVGSAPV
+341 VKVKNGGSAPV
-352 RKLVLRDVLP
+352 RGVVLRDVLP
-362 TGARFVAAD
+362 VGARFVAAEP
-371 VASVVPNARGEFAWP
+371 ASVVPNARGEFAWP
-386 PFDLAPCAEKTFEYR
+386 EFDLAPNSEKTFEYR

-408 EIGSVATLSFA
+408 EIGSVATVSFA

-431 ALEVEVVAPQEATLG
+431 ALQVEVVAPQETTLG
-446 SNIDLNVVVANVG
+446 SNVELNVVVANVG

-475 LRHPSGAVLDHAL
+475 LRHPSGSVLDHAL

-503 QCVAPGAT
+503 QSVSPGST
-511 VNNLVVTADGDLRK
+511 VNSLVVTADGDLRE

-530 ILVRAPKLELSIDG
+530 IVVRAPKLELTIDG

-564 DAAAKDVKLVAEI
+564 DATARDVKLVAEL
-577 PLGTTFVSANNLGV
+577 PTGTTFVSANNLGV

-606 PAGAAGEIEL
+606 PTGAAGEIEL

-624 AARLTFGGTGPLGLT
+624 ASRLTFGGTGPLGLT
-639 AQVVKDVEIDGLPA
+639 AQVVKDVTIDGLPA
-653 LSYAVK
+653 LSYSVK

-666 IGKEIV
+666 LGKEIV

-695 EALKIVSVEGPTQYS
+695 EALRIVSVDGPTRYS
-710 QQNGAFVFDAIRE
+710 QQNGAFVFDVVRE
-723 IPAKSAVT
+723 IPAKSALT